1 MDEEY
6 CLVIEPSGDISLPD
20 YPHRASISDENA
32 CLRALIGKGCEF
44 YEVVRIGFAGRRMI
58 MLVDEEGLLKGD
70 LKYNSLASMLY
81 GGWIMGTAVLV
92 TTETNDEGEELFRGF
107 DYDEVLWLA
116 ERLQKIVK
124 PLRNGHSDKGDG
136 LARSARSNASEH
148 RQ

>member
-1 MDEEY
+1 MKDQ
-6 CLVIEPSGDISLPD
+6 CLVIKPDGNLLLAD
-20 YPHRASISDENA
+20 YPHRANISEENA

-58 MLVDEEGLLKGD
+58 MLVDEEGRLKSD
-70 LKYNSLASMLY
+70 LKYNSVASMLY

-92 TTETNDEGEELFRGF
+92 TTEINDEGEELFRGF

-124 PLRNGHSDKGDG
+124 PLRNGHSDKG
-136 LARSARSNASEH
+136 R
-148 RQ
+148 

>member
-1 MDEEY
+1 MNKEY

-70 LKYNSLASMLY
+70 LKYNSPASMLY

-92 TTETNDEGEELFRGF
+92 TTTVNDEGEEIFRGF
-107 DYDEVLWLA
+107 DYADALSLA
-116 ERLQKIVK
+116 EKLREIVK
-124 PLRNGHSDKGDG
+124 PLRNGHSDKG
-136 LARSARSNASEH
+136 
-148 RQ
+148 QM